1 MAATSLYKTQ
11 ELKIYNS
18 ISGQKETFKSITEGN
33 IGMYVCGPTVYSNV
47 HLGNCRTFISFDLV
61 FRYLRHLEYKVRYVR
76 NITDAGHLEND
87 ADEGEDKVAK
97 KARLEQ
103 LEPMEIVQ
111 RYTLDFHNVMSKFNA
126 ISPSIEPTAT
136 GHIVEQIEIIKTII
150 GNGFAYESNGSV
162 YFDVQKFNETNN
174 YGKLSGRNL
183 EDMIANTRELSAQS
197 DKKNPQDF
205 ALWKKAEP
213 QHIMRWPSP
222 WSDGFPGWHLECTVM
237 STKYL
242 GERFDI
248 HGGGMDLKFP
258 HHECEIAQGEAACG
272 QTPVNYW
279 MHANMLTLNGKKM
292 SKSTGNTISPG
303 ELFSGNN
310 DFLDKPFDPTIV
322 RFFMLQAHYRSIL
335 DFSND
340 ALEASEKGFYR
351 LIDAIQ
357 AIDSLS
363 VSSATKGFNIQA
375 WRQECYDAMNDD
387 FNSPILIAKL
397 FDAVKFINTI
407 KEQKATISAAD
418 LELLR
423 KTIHGFVFDV
433 LGLVN
438 INETASDISDKLSGT
453 VELLINLRAEARAN
467 KDFATSDKIR
477 DELIE
482 IGIQLKDG
490 RDGTSFSLN

>member
-1 MAATSLYKTQ
+1 MAATPLYKVQ
-11 ELKIYNS
+11 ELRIYNS
-18 ISGQKETFKSITEGN
+18 ITGQKEVFTPITEGN

-47 HLGNCRTFISFDLV
+47 HLGNCRTFISFDLIY
-61 FRYLRHLEYKVRYVR
+61 RYLKHLDYKIRYVR

-87 ADEGEDKVAK
+87 ADEGEDKVSK

-111 RYTLDFHNVMSKFNA
+111 RYTLDFHNILAKFNN
-126 ISPSIEPTAT
+126 IPPSIEPTAT

-150 GNGFAYESNGSV
+150 GNGFAYEANGSV
-162 YFDVQKFNETNN
+162 YFDVKKFNETNN

-183 EDMIANTRELSAQS
+183 EDMIANTRELAAQS
-197 DKKNPQDF
+197 DKKNAQDF

-213 QHIMRWPSP
+213 EHIMRWPSP

-242 GERFDI
+242 GEQFDI

-272 QTPVNYW
+272 KTPVNYW

-292 SKSTGNTISPG
+292 SKSTGNIISPA
-303 ELFSGNN
+303 EIFSGDNTVLGKA
-310 DFLDKPFDPTIV
+310 FSPTV
-322 RFFMLQAHYRSIL
+322 ARFFMLQAHYRSIL

-340 ALEASEKGFYR
+340 ALEASEKGFYK
-351 LIDAIQ
+351 LMDAIQ
-357 AIDSLS
+357 ALDM
-363 VSSATKGFNIQA
+363 VSINKKTEGFDAINWTK
-375 WRQECYDAMNDD
+375 ECYQAMNDD

-397 FDAVKFINTI
+397 FEAVKFINTVKEEKASLSKVDHELI
-407 KEQKATISAAD
+407 K
-418 LELLR
+418 
-423 KTIHGFVFDV
+423 KTMHDFVFDV

-438 INETASDISDKLSGT
+438 ENEASSDISDKLSGT

-477 DELIE
+477 DELLA

-490 RDGTSFSLN
+490 REGTSFSLN